1 MVVQSP
7 GLGNWGNG
15 PFTRYDDGQTATG
28 RRADRTTPVKPV
40 QPGPSCQKANR
51 STTAAVSVYKPAVRR
66 HALVAEGGQRPGAA
80 GSASSAP
87 DIAGDASSRAGA
99 PDGPP
104 AHYSRCLLYT
114 SPSPRD

>member
-66 HALVAEGGQRPGAA
+66 HALVADPAAPGR
-80 GSASSAP
+80 
-87 DIAGDASSRAGA
+87 RAR
-99 PDGPP
+99 
-104 AHYSRCLLYT
+104 HRT
-114 SPSPRD
+114 SPATLAREPARRTAHPPTTAGGRARAPARE